1 MTNFTPQV
9 KRVVKNEQEPIK
21 FAFSL
26 AKEGRFDEALAQF
39 ETILQNNPASKLA
52 QLGAGNMLF
61 RLKRNDEAL
70 RRYYT
75 VMQLDA
81 LMPQAQVG
89 AGRVYFR
96 RGELEQAA
104 EKFQAAINIDPYF
117 TEAYQGLGR
126 VLAQQEKYDEAIQ
139 QWRQA
144 QRINP
149 QLIAVRLLI
158 NRAYQ
163 KQGKLA
169 EALSELKSAINIAPN
184 RWRTYQALGR
194 IYLQLREYKAAKE
207 AFQTVLELKPDIA
220 PVAKFGLAK
229 ALIEEDQLEEATKI
243 LRQMPKS
250 KRIEPRKHQLW
261 GDLYRRQGL
270 LKEATDEYR
279 AAALLAAEEGD
290 TLDDLAAWEALV
302 AQDDEGWQ
310 DDEER
315 GEEVVS
321 SYKAAAD
328 KRVVEA
334 RQRRLKAKAAERKV
348 RLSEN
353 SNLEGSK

>member
-9 KRVVKNEQEPIK
+9 KRVVKNEQEQIK

-26 AKEGRFDEALAQF
+26 AKEGRFDEALSQF

-61 RLKRNDEAL
+61 RLKRDDEAL

-89 AGRVYFR
+89 AGRVYLR
-96 RGELEQAA
+96 RRDFPQAQ
-104 EKFQAAINIDPYF
+104 EKYQAAINIDPYF
-117 TEAYQGLGR
+117 TEAYQGMGR
-126 VLAQQEKYDEAIQ
+126 VFAQQEKYDEAIE

-144 QRINP
+144 QRLDP
-149 QLIAVRLLI
+149 QLISVRRLMA
-158 NRAYQ
+158 RAYQ

-169 EALSELKSAINIAPN
+169 EALSELLSAINIAPT

-194 IYLQLREYKAAKE
+194 TYLQLREYGAAKE
-207 AFQTVLELKPDIA
+207 AFQKVLEMKPDLA

-229 ALIEEDQLEEATKI
+229 ALIEEDQLEEATEI
-243 LRQMPKS
+243 LRQMPKG
-250 KRIEPRKHQLW
+250 KLIEPRKHQLW

-290 TLDDLAAWEALV
+290 TLEDLANWEALL
-302 AQDDEGWQ
+302 AQDEEGWQ

-315 GEEVVS
+315 GQELIS

-348 RLSEN
+348 KLSEN
-353 SNLEGSK
+353 KSLNP

>member
-9 KRVVKNEQEPIK
+9 KRVVKNEQEQIK

-26 AKEGRFDEALAQF
+26 AKERRFDEALAEF

-61 RLKRNDEAL
+61 RLKRDDEAL
-70 RRYYT
+70 RHYYT

-89 AGRVYFR
+89 AARVFLR
-96 RGELEQAA
+96 QGEFEQAL
-104 EKFQAAINIDPYF
+104 EKYQTAINIDPYF
-117 TEAYQGLGR
+117 TEAYQGMGR
-126 VLAQQEKYDEAIQ
+126 VLFRQEKYEEAIQ

-144 QRINP
+144 QRLDP
-149 QLIAVRLLI
+149 QLIAVRWLMA
-158 NRAYQ
+158 RAYQ

-169 EALSELKSAINIAPN
+169 ESLSELKSAVNIDPT
-184 RWRTYQALGR
+184 RWRIYQALGR
-194 IYLQLREYKAAKE
+194 VYLQLQEYNAAKQ
-207 AFQTVLELKPDIA
+207 AFQKVLELKPDLA

-229 ALIEEDQLEEATKI
+229 ALIEEDQLEEATEI
-243 LRQMPKS
+243 LRQMPQS
-250 KRIEPRKHQLW
+250 KPIQARKHQLW

-290 TLDDLAAWEALV
+290 TLEDLASWELLITE
-302 AQDDEGWQ
+302 DEDGWQ

-315 GEEVVS
+315 GQQIIS

-328 KRVVEA
+328 KRVTEA
-334 RQRRLKAKAAERKV
+334 RQRIIKAQAEAEKP
-348 RLSEN
+348 
-353 SNLEGSK
+353 

>member
-9 KRVVKNEQEPIK
+9 KRVVKNEQEQIK

-26 AKEGRFDEALAQF
+26 AKERRFDEALAEF

-61 RLKRNDEAL
+61 RLKRDDEAL

-89 AGRVYFR
+89 AARVFLR
-96 RGELEQAA
+96 KGEFEQAL
-104 EKFQAAINIDPYF
+104 EKYQTAINIDPYF
-117 TEAYQGLGR
+117 TEAYQGMGR
-126 VLAQQEKYDEAIQ
+126 VLARQEKYDEAIQ

-144 QRINP
+144 QRLNP
-149 QLIAVRLLI
+149 QLIAVRRLMA
-158 NRAYQ
+158 RAYQ

-169 EALSELKSAINIAPN
+169 EALSELKSAVNIDPT
-184 RWRTYQALGR
+184 RWRIYQALGR
-194 IYLQLREYKAAKE
+194 VYLQLQEFNAAKQ
-207 AFQTVLELKPDIA
+207 AFQKVLELKPDLA

-229 ALIEEDQLEEATKI
+229 ALIEEDQLEEATEI
-243 LRQMPKS
+243 LRQMPQS
-250 KRIEPRKHQLW
+250 KPIQSRKHQLW

-290 TLDDLAAWEALV
+290 NLEDLANWEILITE
-302 AQDDEGWQ
+302 DEDGWL

-315 GEEVVS
+315 GQEIIS

-334 RQRRLKAKAAERKV
+334 RQRRIKAQVKEKK
-348 RLSEN
+348 N
-353 SNLEGSK
+353 